1 MKRMRKGLF
10 FLLAVLL
17 VFLPYWKQVY
27 YLVQVVRGKKRSALA
42 DPVSIIERLLKRGD
56 TKV

>member
-1 MKRMRKGLF
+1 MKKITRGLF

-27 YLVQVVRGKKRSALA
+27 YLIQVMRGKKRSALA